1 MSEMTGDKEVMAQSD
16 SGRQTIYKAC
26 LVLGGAN
33 AGLKR
38 WDQAMAAYEQA
49 VALQP
54 SELSPAWRWPPPAW
68 RPAGERRHPA
78 LSAGAYRRGRGPAAV
93 HLGAPTDLSV
103 ADLAA
108 GAGVAGRR
116 GRPIPRVAEGEHRR
130 IGRRFGASGGRGAL
144 ERKIGRSRWR
154 SPSTASEAAPRIR
167 RPSWPWEPLGARRG
181 SLRRPGRRSR
191 RPHVWPPTTPVTC
204 GALFQFRV
212 QAGEMDHAR
221 ETLDA
226 IARSANLTGTQRAE
240 ILADGYR
247 QVGDERL
254 ARETCQRA
262 IAAAQ
267 DDTAA
272 QLRLVDAL
280 LRIDDPDSL
289 RAAEDVSSPPGGTDM
304 RTPAAGWPSCC

>member
-1 MSEMTGDKEVMAQSD
+1 MTGDKEVMAQSD

-54 SELSPAWRWPPPAW
+54 SELRARLALAAACVAAGRRATASGTTSRRLPSRTRPSRCSPGNAQQI
-68 RPAGERRHPA
+68 
-78 LSAGAYRRGRGPAAV
+78 YR
-93 HLGAPTDLSV
+93 V

-130 IGRRFGASGGRGAL
+130 IGQRFGASGGRGAL
-144 ERKIGRSRWR
+144 ERKIGRSAWR

-167 RPSWPWEPLGARRG
+167 RPSWPWEPLGAQRG
-181 SLRRPGRRSR
+181 DMSRPGRRSR

-280 LRIDDPDSL
+280 SHRRSRQPPA
-289 RAAEDVSSPPGGTDM
+289 RRKTVFAAWRDGM
-304 RTPAAGWPSCC
+304 RPPAAGWPSCC